1 MPELANQADL
11 AHVHLLINHFPTI
24 GTILGLGL
32 LLLSFLRKNDHL
44 KKVSLEVLFLIALA
58 TMPVYVSGQAA
69 AEALK
74 GQSGVSAAA
83 IVAHN
88 DAALGSFIMM
98 EITGFFAWLVLW
110 RMRRIGW
117 PTKGLTYTV
126 LVLSV
131 MTIAAVARA
140 ANIGGDIRHPEISG
154 GQYAGLF
161 GQSSRFSGTSGALMF
176 KPLTGF
182 GFVAAG
188 TGPFAGDLLIATR
201 GTAKSADWL
210 TDFNVGM
217 QIGPDEDDP
226 TPHLLKPDRF
236 TVVDNWNWIQKLT
249 TVMKGTDMDGMP
261 VYDEPKAWVT
271 GSDDVGHGPVRP
283 PGGEA
288 GHPVSRGADA
298 APPSEPEAGRRPVG
312 QGFHANL
319 DVARH
324 RARGLRSCR
333 SPRRAP

>member
-32 LLLSFLRKNDHL
+32 LLLAFIRKNDHL

-117 PTKGLTYTV
+117 PTTGLTYTV

-131 MTIAAVARA
+131 MTVAAVARA

-161 GQSSRFSGTSGALMF
+161 GQSSGTPFLSAAAIKDFVLQHPFVWPTCETLHFIGMSLMF
-176 KPLTGF
+176 GVLMIVNLRLVGWLRGMSFASVHRLLPFGLMGF
-182 GFVAAG
+182 GINFITGMFFFIAASEQYTQNVA
-188 TGPFAGDLLIATR
+188 FHYKVILLILA
-201 GTAKSADWL
+201 GVNYLVL
-210 TDFNVGM
+210 T
-217 QIGPDEDDP
+217 
-226 TPHLLKPDRF
+226 
-236 TVVDNWNWIQKLT
+236 
-249 TVMKGTDMDGMP
+249 
-261 VYDEPKAWVT
+261 VYDEAWALPA
-271 GSDDVGHGPVRP
+271 SA
-283 PGGEA
+283 EA
-288 GHPVSRGADA
+288 PLSGKLLGASA
-298 APPSEPEAGRRPVG
+298 LVLSIGIMYFGRMLPFIG
-312 QGFHANL
+312 NAF
-319 DVARH
+319 
-324 RARGLRSCR
+324 
-333 SPRRAP
+333 

>member
-131 MTIAAVARA
+131 MTVAAVARA

-161 GQSSRFSGTSGALMF
+161 GQSSGTPFLSAAAIKDFVLQHPFVWPTCETLHFIGMSLMF
-176 KPLTGF
+176 GVLMIVNLRLVGWLRGMSFASVHRLLPFGLMGF
-182 GFVAAG
+182 GINFITGMFFFIAASEQYTQNVAFHYKVILLMLAG
-188 TGPFAGDLLIATR
+188 VNYLV
-201 GTAKSADWL
+201 L
-210 TDFNVGM
+210 T
-217 QIGPDEDDP
+217 
-226 TPHLLKPDRF
+226 
-236 TVVDNWNWIQKLT
+236 
-249 TVMKGTDMDGMP
+249 
-261 VYDEPKAWVT
+261 VYDEAWALPA
-271 GSDDVGHGPVRP
+271 SA
-283 PGGEA
+283 EA
-288 GHPVSRGADA
+288 PLSGKLLGASA
-298 APPSEPEAGRRPVG
+298 LVLSIGVMYFGRMLPFIG
-312 QGFHANL
+312 NAF
-319 DVARH
+319 
-324 RARGLRSCR
+324 
-333 SPRRAP
+333 

>member
-32 LLLSFLRKNDHL
+32 LLLAFIRKNDHL
-44 KKVSLEVLFLIALA
+44 KKVSLEMLFLIALA

-98 EITGFFAWLVLW
+98 EITGFVAWLVLW

-117 PTKGLTYTV
+117 PTTGLTYAV

-131 MTIAAVARA
+131 MTVAAVARA

-161 GQSSRFSGTSGALMF
+161 GQSSGTPFISAAAIKDFVLQHPFVWPTCETLHFIGMSLMF
-176 KPLTGF
+176 GVLMIVNLRLVGWLRGMSFASVHRLLPFGLMGF
-182 GFVAAG
+182 GINFITGMFFFIAASEQYTQNVA
-188 TGPFAGDLLIATR
+188 FHYKVILLILA
-201 GTAKSADWL
+201 GVNYLVL
-210 TDFNVGM
+210 T
-217 QIGPDEDDP
+217 
-226 TPHLLKPDRF
+226 
-236 TVVDNWNWIQKLT
+236 
-249 TVMKGTDMDGMP
+249 
-261 VYDEPKAWVT
+261 VYDEAWALPA
-271 GSDDVGHGPVRP
+271 SA
-283 PGGEA
+283 EA
-288 GHPVSRGADA
+288 PLSGKLLGASA
-298 APPSEPEAGRRPVG
+298 LVLSIGVMYFGRMLPFIG
-312 QGFHANL
+312 NAF
-319 DVARH
+319 
-324 RARGLRSCR
+324 
-333 SPRRAP
+333 

>member
-131 MTIAAVARA
+131 MTVAAVARA

-161 GQSSRFSGTSGALMF
+161 GQSSGTPFISAAAIKDFVLQHPFVWPTCETLHFIGMSLMF
-176 KPLTGF
+176 GVLMIVNLRLVGWLRGMSFASVHRLLPFGLMGF
-182 GFVAAG
+182 GINFITGMFFFIAASEQYTQNVA
-188 TGPFAGDLLIATR
+188 FHYKVILLILA
-201 GTAKSADWL
+201 GVNYLVL
-210 TDFNVGM
+210 T
-217 QIGPDEDDP
+217 
-226 TPHLLKPDRF
+226 
-236 TVVDNWNWIQKLT
+236 
-249 TVMKGTDMDGMP
+249 
-261 VYDEPKAWVT
+261 VYDEAWALPA
-271 GSDDVGHGPVRP
+271 SA
-283 PGGEA
+283 EA
-288 GHPVSRGADA
+288 PLSGKLLGASA
-298 APPSEPEAGRRPVG
+298 LVLSIGVMYFGRMLPFIG
-312 QGFHANL
+312 NAF
-319 DVARH
+319 
-324 RARGLRSCR
+324 
-333 SPRRAP
+333 